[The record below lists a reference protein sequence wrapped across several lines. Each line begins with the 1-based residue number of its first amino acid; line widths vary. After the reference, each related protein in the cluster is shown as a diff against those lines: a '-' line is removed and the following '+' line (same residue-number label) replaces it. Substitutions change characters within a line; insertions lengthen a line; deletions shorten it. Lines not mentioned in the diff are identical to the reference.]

1 MKDNKNKYLYNTV
14 ILTIIVFIFQIAIL
28 FYAIKEA
35 NYTIFVIST
44 FFTFFIFLS
53 LWFLNKG
60 KNRPSFVLISAII
73 NSIYSFLYFIGLIN
87 SFVYLYRPKIE
98 EETYFNTFIIVF
110 LIIIAVLTYLFIW
123 LKDGYIAYLE
133 ERKLNGKSKK

>member
-1 MKDNKNKYLYNTV
+1 MKDNKNKHLYNTV
-14 ILTIIVFIFQIAIL
+14 ILTIIVFILQIAIL

-35 NYTIFVIST
+35 NYTIFVTST

-73 NSIYSFLYFIGLIN
+73 NSIYSLLHAIICALRCVSLKTDLLRKHWYIPIKEALIN
-87 SFVYLYRPKIE
+87 SARPSWRHFTSNLLQE
-98 EETYFNTFIIVF
+98 
-110 LIIIAVLTYLFIW
+110 
-123 LKDGYIAYLE
+123 
-133 ERKLNGKSKK
+133 

>member
-1 MKDNKNKYLYNTV
+1 MKDNKNKHLYNTV
-14 ILTIIVFIFQIAIL
+14 ILTIIVFILQIAIL

-35 NYTIFVIST
+35 NYTIFVTST

-98 EETYFNTFIIVF
+98 EETYFNTF
-110 LIIIAVLTYLFIW
+110 
-123 LKDGYIAYLE
+123 
-133 ERKLNGKSKK
+133 

>member
-14 ILTIIVFIFQIAIL
+14 ILTIIVFILQIAIL

-35 NYTIFVIST
+35 NYTIFVTST

-73 NSIYSFLYFIGLIN
+73 NSIYSFLYFIGLII
-87 SFVYLYRPKIE
+87 SYVYLYRPKIE